1 MPYTGSDEEICNRFD
16 ELRNSSNE
24 FDKAFGERGLKFVC
38 AKDADLENCKLLSK
52 SKPNKLYIKNRHQ
65 NDCLHCANV
74 VYTCWMEKMPLKHW
88 HSLPKWAC
96 LRAVKEDPP
105 HKYNVQYEDGD
116 EAICHRY
123 AELKN
128 STDELDKFF
137 GTRAWKLTCAEGV
150 DKENMKKIENCSID
164 YAKTAA
170 KKCHN
175 DEFFQRTIRKASD
188 TCDEWA
194 FFFACTAQKM
204 ASFCLAENITETVA
218 FFIERSIDR
227 YSLPAEVGNKCV
239 NAIYRELHKI

>member
-38 AKDADLENCKLLSK
+38 AKDADLEN
-52 SKPNKLYIKNRHQ
+52 
-65 NDCLHCANV
+65 
-74 VYTCWMEKMPLKHW
+74 
-88 HSLPKWAC
+88 SLGAAC